1 MKVLLTG
8 CAGFIASRVA
18 DRLVDDG
25 HEVVGIDNMNHA
37 YDVRLKEWRLRALT
51 DAGKLTFTQMDLT
64 DRKSL
69 HQIFKNQTP
78 DAVINLAARA
88 GVRQSIEDPSA
99 YFESNLMGTLN
110 LLELCREHGVNKFIQ
125 ASTSSAYGLAEM
137 PWSEDLKV
145 SRPMSPYSA
154 SKVAAESLCYT
165 YHHLFDLD
173 VTVFR
178 FFTVYGPAG
187 RPDLSIFR
195 FIKWIAEGEP
205 VILYGD
211 GTQTRDFTHVDDVAR
226 GVVAGLRPMGY
237 EIINL
242 GSDRPVSINDLISTI
257 ETTLDATATIDHQPA
272 LVVDVPGSWA
282 DIRKAKRLLG
292 WEPEITLEAG
302 LREAIEW
309 YRQERSWA
317 AKVHLFERSS
327 R

>member
-18 DRLVDDG
+18 NRLVDDG

-37 YDVRLKEWRLRALT
+37 YDVRLKEWRLQALT

-64 DRKSL
+64 DRERLGQFFSD
-69 HQIFKNQTP
+69 QSP

-88 GVRQSIEDPSA
+88 GVRQSVEDPSA
-99 YFESNLMGTLN
+99 YFETNVMGTLN
-110 LLELCREHGVNKFIQ
+110 LLELCRDRGVNKFIQ
-125 ASTSSAYGLAEM
+125 ASTSSAYGLADM
-137 PWSEDLKV
+137 PWSEDLQV
-145 SRPMSPYSA
+145 SRPTSPYAA

-165 YHHLFDLD
+165 YHHLFEID

-205 VILYGD
+205 VIVYGD

-226 GVVAGLRPMGY
+226 GVVAALRPLGY

-257 ETTLDATATIDHQPA
+257 EKTLGASATIDNQPA
-272 LVVDVPGSWA
+272 LAVDVPGTWA
-282 DIRKAKRLLG
+282 DVRKAKRIFD

-302 LREAIEW
+302 IREAVEW
-309 YRQERSWA
+309 YLRERSWA
-317 AKVHLFERSS
+317 VRVQLF
-327 R
+327 